1 MVNFLISMQNWRTTS
16 VGLVMIVVGLARVVG
31 IEVDHIGAPE
41 PLLLGGIGLLFSK
54 DAARE

>member
-54 DAARE
+54 DATRE